1 MNLRSILIALVLIAL
16 GVFTL
21 LNWTAFNTPT
31 TLSLGFS
38 QVEAPLGLIMLGVS
52 VLLSALF
59 LLYIVFQ
66 QAGLLMESRRLSK
79 ELSTQRELADK
90 AEASRFTEM
99 RAFLEGELR
108 KIEAQSAATTRE
120 LGARVEALGK
130 QLELKLDEST
140 RSLSADI
147 GQVDEKLEHM
157 HQPPRV

>member
-21 LNWTAFNTPT
+21 LNWTAINTPT
-31 TLSLGFS
+31 TLTLGFAEV
-38 QVEAPLGLIMLGVS
+38 QAPLGLIMLGVS

-66 QAGLLMESRRLSK
+66 QAGLLIESRRLSK
-79 ELSTQRELADK
+79 ELSVQRDLADK

-99 RAFLEGELR
+99 RVFLEGELR
-108 KIEAQSAATTRE
+108 RIEAQSAATTRE

-130 QLELKLDEST
+130 QLDVKLDEAT

-147 GQVDEKLEHM
+147 GQIDEKLEHM
-157 HQPPRV
+157 HQPPRI